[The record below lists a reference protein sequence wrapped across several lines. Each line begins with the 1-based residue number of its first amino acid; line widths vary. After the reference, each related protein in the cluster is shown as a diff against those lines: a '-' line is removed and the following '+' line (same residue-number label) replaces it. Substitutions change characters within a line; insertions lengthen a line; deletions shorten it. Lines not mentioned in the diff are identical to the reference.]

1 MATRDIPEGEELTT
15 RYKAGTLHRP
25 DASLF
30 LYGFLPEASPRWK
43 ECGRVHA
50 ASWLMAD
57 TRAKE
62 LAGTLAIAT
71 KLSEGPCHEW
81 CWHCLGGCRRAR
93 RRCCVLWTCR
103 RTTLGTPGGRH
114 RGRTGRVSKR
124 MGRWVRLQL

>member
-57 TRAKE
+57 TRLRSLLAHSPSLRSYRKGHAMNGAGTV
-62 LAGTLAIAT
+62 LAGAGERGAAAVCCGPAVVQLLEPLAADT
-71 KLSEGPCHEW
+71 AGGPA
-81 CWHCLGGCRRAR
+81 G
-93 RRCCVLWTCR
+93 
-103 RTTLGTPGGRH
+103 
-114 RGRTGRVSKR
+114 
-124 MGRWVRLQL
+124 